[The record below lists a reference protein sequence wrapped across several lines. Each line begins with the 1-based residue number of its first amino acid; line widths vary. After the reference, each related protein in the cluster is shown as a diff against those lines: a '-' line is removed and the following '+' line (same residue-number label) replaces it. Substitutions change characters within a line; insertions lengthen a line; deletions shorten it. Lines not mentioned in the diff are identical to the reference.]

1 MLKLCPVMADIL
13 DLRSTQQFVR
23 TIQTLF
29 MSTLGSIKFVVR
41 KKTIFSVNLTQGI
54 VIRRRRRCQ

>member
-23 TIQTLF
+23 TIQRLF
-29 MSTLGSIKFVVR
+29 MSTLGSIKFAVR
-41 KKTIFSVNLTQGI
+41 KKTIFSINLTQG
-54 VIRRRRRCQ
+54 